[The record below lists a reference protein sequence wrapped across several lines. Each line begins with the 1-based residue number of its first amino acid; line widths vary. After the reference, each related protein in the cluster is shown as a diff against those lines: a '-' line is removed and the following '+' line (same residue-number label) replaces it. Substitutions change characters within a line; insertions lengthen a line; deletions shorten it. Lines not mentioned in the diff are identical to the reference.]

1 MGVCIFIRPA
11 FVKDPNLLVRLFKA
25 KFGWDLT
32 YPEIRQ
38 MGAHILELER
48 QFNESAGVS
57 DRFNR
62 LPEFMRDEPLP
73 PNNTVFDVDQEEME
87 NIWKVPVRNDVF

>member
-38 MGAHILELER
+38 IGAQILEMER
-48 QFNESAGVS
+48 QFNEKAGVS
-57 DRFNR
+57 DRFCR

-73 PNNTVFDVDQEEME
+73 PNNTVFDVNQEEME
-87 NIWKVPVRNDVF
+87 NIWKLPVRNDVF